1 MNAPSFPTASPKAH
15 HASARANSLG
25 DAAENPTG
33 GATKDFLSHNNKTTR
48 DHILIVLRRRDL
60 SRAARRGAMDH
71 QGVFEHFAMRVRQRM
86 PAGTSVFGLWD
97 FLITAV
103 VADDDPE
110 KVRFCCAAKERG
122 RQVWRFRFNGQWNY
136 AVWDIH
142 LALPITILPV
152 GGKVVRRGK
161 RRFKHLD
168 GEK

>member
-71 QGVFEHFAMRVRQRM
+71 QGVFEHFAMRARQRM

-97 FLITAV
+97 FLITEIS
-103 VADDDPE
+103 ADVDPE
-110 KVRFCCAAKERG
+110 KVRFCCAAKARW
-122 RQVWRFRFNGQWNY
+122 RQIWRFQLNGQWHY
-136 AVWDIH
+136 AVWDIRIC
-142 LALPITILPV
+142 LPITILLGV
-152 GGKVVRRGK
+152 GKVARRGK
-161 RRFKHLD
+161 RKFKQLN
-168 GEK
+168 GET